1 MKKMKLRTVAICIVI
16 SWAMAMLVAGLYGG
30 EVLEYSMDN
39 LIHESKMPDLFIEFS
54 SPQNISDLEP
64 IFDDSADIEAYD
76 LRLEVSGMYVY
87 EGENY
92 PVVLL
97 GLRDPQREDINKL
110 KLIDGK
116 FYEKN
121 SGEAI
126 AISGM
131 EDKGVKPGGY
141 INIDIFGKSLN
152 TTITG
157 TVTSVEFLYASALSD
172 YSIPVPGTIVVLI
185 LPLEDL
191 WSVTDHGV
199 NDVIILLDDDGKG
212 ENVIQSLDGYPIKS
226 VTDQDSHPAVKA
238 MDIGIGK
245 MKNMFPVMSVIFVFI
260 GFISIFMT
268 VYRTVQND
276 SRLIGVLMSLGYD
289 RKEIIRS
296 YMSMGLVLSIIGCIL
311 GLFFA
316 FLFTLG
322 IASGMEIWVKDFKI
336 VFPFS
341 PLPFVI
347 GIIYTTLV
355 VMISVYIPVRLITRT
370 TVREALEYKP
380 RGTIHTSRLFS
391 GKLSKMSL
399 MGVRNATRHPLRLL
413 VTVFVVAITL
423 GTAGAWLIMT
433 DSAIGYIDE
442 QLATD
447 TWDLRADFLTPAPEA
462 EVNASYLGLNSEDT
476 EYVIPFSFL
485 MGNVRKGGS
494 EETGAILACDEM
506 KSIKDFS
513 VREGDP
519 DFKKAVIS
527 NKLADDLGASVGD
540 SIKLDF
546 GTDEIELKVSA
557 VVYDVVAHSVY
568 TYRDNIQSIF
578 PASNCSGV
586 FIKLTEPSADE
597 ELAKVVRNNPNVSK
611 VVVHSTISDS
621 LKDFFNEAI
630 AFLYIFF
637 FISLGI
643 AFVVA
648 SSAVVISTMERDV
661 EYATLKTLG
670 ITRGQV
676 AKSIFIE
683 MGVLSGLSALI
694 GIPFAYFFAFI
705 LAKVMEQVVFFF
717 PIYFTPLATLLTFLF
732 GFIFVLLAAVV
743 PIRYSAKLDT
753 EKTIRERTA
762 G

>member
-1 MKKMKLRTVAICIVI
+1 
-16 SWAMAMLVAGLYGG
+16 
-30 EVLEYSMDN
+30 
-39 LIHESKMPDLFIEFS
+39 
-54 SPQNISDLEP
+54 
-64 IFDDSADIEAYD
+64 
-76 LRLEVSGMYVY
+76 
-87 EGENY
+87 
-92 PVVLL
+92 
-97 GLRDPQREDINKL
+97 
-110 KLIDGK
+110 
-116 FYEKN
+116 
-121 SGEAI
+121 
-126 AISGM
+126 
-131 EDKGVKPGGY
+131 
-141 INIDIFGKSLN
+141 
-152 TTITG
+152 
-157 TVTSVEFLYASALSD
+157 
-172 YSIPVPGTIVVLI
+172 
-185 LPLEDL
+185 
-191 WSVTDHGV
+191 
-199 NDVIILLDDDGKG
+199 LDDDGNS
-212 ENVIQSLDGYPIKS
+212 ETVVESLDEYPIKS

-276 SRLIGVLMSLGYD
+276 SRLIGVLMALGYN

-311 GLFFA
+311 GL
-316 FLFTLG
+316 LFSFMFTAG
-322 IASGMEIWVKDFKI
+322 IASGMQIWVKDFKI

-341 PLPFVI
+341 PLPFII
-347 GIIYTTLV
+347 GIIYTTFI

-380 RGTIHTSRLFS
+380 RSTIRTSRLFS
-391 GKLSKMSL
+391 GKLSKISL
-399 MGVRNATRHPLRLL
+399 MGIRNATRHPLRLL
-413 VTVFVVAITL
+413 ITVFVVAITL

-433 DSAIGYIDE
+433 DSAVGYIDE

-447 TWDLRADFLTPAPEA
+447 TWDLRADFLTPAQIDD
-462 EVNASYLGLNSEDT
+462 VDSSYLGLNTTDT

-485 MGNVRKGGS
+485 TSNVRKGS
-494 EETGAILACDEM
+494 NEEAGAILGCDEM
-506 KSIKDFS
+506 KTIKDFS
-513 VREGDP
+513 VREGSL
-519 DFKKAVIS
+519 DFNKAVIS
-527 NKLADDLGASVGD
+527 NKLADDLDASVGD
-540 SIKLDF
+540 TIKLDF
-546 GTDEIELKVSA
+546 GTEEIKLKVSA

-568 TYRDNIQSIF
+568 TSRTNIQDAYSI
-578 PASNCSGV
+578 SNCSGA
-586 FIKLTEPSADE
+586 FIKLTEPSTDE
-597 ELAKVVRNNPNVSK
+597 ELAQIVRNNPNVSK

-621 LKDFFNEAI
+621 LKDFFNEAM

-637 FISLGI
+637 LISLGI

-676 AKSIFIE
+676 AKSILLE
-683 MGVLSGLSALI
+683 MGILSGLAAII
-694 GIPFAYFFAFI
+694 GIPFAYLFAFV

-717 PIYFTPLATLLTFLF
+717 PIYFTPWATFLTFLF